1 MDHNTEKHGYAPLAA
16 MAIHGFCTTLAHG
29 IYTVTAIMEH
39 KGSRKLG
46 DMRVTYHQE
55 LRPKPEIVAY
65 LWAGDRVALLEHDTT
80 PTRLHT
86 GELRIFIHLLAN
98 NWPRPQ
104 YGWVTHS
111 PVPNITWLCLEQHLM
126 LHTAAPTD
134 PYYTSV
140 LPPPALVSPS
150 FTSPVTI
157 NTSKHY
163 SPPDPDVEA
172 LALLDVLPSSTS
184 SSPTPSTQHNDHPY
198 Q

>member
-1 MDHNTEKHGYAPLAA
+1 MDLNTEKHGYAPLAA

-65 LWAGDRVALLEHDTT
+65 LWAGDRVTLLEHDTT
-80 PTRLHT
+80 PTRLYT
-86 GELRIFIHLLAN
+86 GELRIFIHLLTN

-104 YGWVTHS
+104 YGWITYS
-111 PVPNITWLCLEQHLM
+111 PVPNTTWLCLEQHLM
-126 LHTAAPTD
+126 LHTTAPID
-134 PYYTSV
+134 PYYASA
-140 LPPPALVSPS
+140 LPPPLLVSPP
-150 FTSPVTI
+150 FTSSTTMD
-157 NTSKHY
+157 TSKHY
-163 SPPDPDVEA
+163 HPPDPDVEA
-172 LALLDVLPSSTS
+172 LCLMDASPPSTS
-184 SSPTPSTQHNDHPY
+184 APRTPSTQHNPPPF